1 MGSAKE
7 LLAFILPIGK
17 TWDTRTVPYQ
27 IDRPYPLRCQCH
39 GKVGRPVPQCSE
51 IPEPSVADVPGP
63 NRQHASLHMKEPA
76 APVTIDRQI

>member
-39 GKVGRPVPQCSE
+39 GKGGRPVPHVRKYQNPLLQTC
-51 IPEPSVADVPGP
+51 PDPTGGTPPS
-63 NRQHASLHMKEPA
+63 
-76 APVTIDRQI
+76 I